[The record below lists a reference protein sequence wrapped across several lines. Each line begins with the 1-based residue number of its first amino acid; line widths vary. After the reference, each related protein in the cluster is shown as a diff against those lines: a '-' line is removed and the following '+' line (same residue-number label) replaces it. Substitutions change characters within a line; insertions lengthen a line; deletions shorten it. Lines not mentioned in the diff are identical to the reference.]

1 MTSANHV
8 RLAIKS
14 NKESKA
20 QFLIIA
26 FSWILR
32 RIEIKDLPKDNKFLI
47 IEASASLQ
55 SKAQMKN
62 FKLIK
67 KKIRNLS
74 LLLCPTY

>member
-1 MTSANHV
+1 MCRVWACGSHKSMLTGANHV
-8 RLAIKS
+8 RLDIKS
-14 NKESKA
+14 TKESKA

-55 SKAQMKN
+55 SKSTDEE
-62 FKLIK
+62 F
-67 KKIRNLS
+67 LS
-74 LLLCPTY
+74 N